1 MSYAQYG
8 LIQASDFNSLVGSA
22 TNNGNTAAVNTLN
35 AVWATG
41 NGAAGYG
48 QTAVTQ
54 VAVGNIVAAAKWNN
68 LVTYT
73 SNCASH
79 QGTSIT
85 AVTAPSAGNVI
96 TYNSAIPTNLS
107 SIYTSRLNA
116 AGQSGTTSNAVTT
129 TTTFNDFATFTH
141 TATFANADAA
151 RHFFNAGGQL
161 KITVAQTVNSSTID
175 ALFVN
180 LCSNVG
186 TVVVSSLGNSSTI
199 SVNGSTF
206 SGVTKVGGGGS
217 SPTIDATKGY
227 YGLSTA
233 NATIFTQQT
242 AATSPSGYTNSF
254 IRVIAKTNGTQGSN
268 NDNGT
273 VVTLYTIFDEDQNGL
288 AVSAGSRTTLT
299 VTYPTTT
306 YLANTWGTVSLAGSV
321 TTANV

>member
-8 LIQASDFNSLVGSA
+8 LIEASDFNNLVGSA

-48 QTAVTQ
+48 QTAVSQ
-54 VAVGNIVAAAKWNN
+54 VSAGATIAATAWNS
-68 LVTYT
+68 LVTNT
-73 SNCASH
+73 SNSASH
-79 QGTSIT
+79 QGSSIT
-85 AVTAPSAGNVI
+85 AVTAPSAGDTI
-96 TYNSAIPTNLS
+96 TYRSAIPTNLS
-107 SIYTSRLNA
+107 TIYTNRLNA
-116 AGQSGTTSNAVTT
+116 ASQSGTSSNAVTT
-129 TTTFNDFATFTH
+129 TTTFNNFATFTH

-161 KITVAQTVNSSTID
+161 KITVAQTVNSTAID
-175 ALFVN
+175 QMFVN

-186 TVVVSSLGNSSTI
+186 TVVVSSLGNSSTVSI
-199 SVNGSTF
+199 NGSTF
-206 SGVTKVGGGGS
+206 NGVTKVGGGGN

-227 YGLSTA
+227 YGLTTA
-233 NATIFTQQT
+233 NANIFTQV
-242 AATSPSGYTNSF
+242 TSQGPSGYLNSF
-254 IRVIAKTNGTQGSN
+254 IRVIAKTNGTQGAN

-273 VVTLYTIFDEDQNGL
+273 VVTIYTIFDEDQNGY

-306 YLANTWGTVSLAGSV
+306 YLANTWGTVTLSGSV
-321 TTANV
+321 ATANI